1 MVYVFCFINKNQW
14 EFDDRISMQ
23 LHGTYII
30 ILIYNENVLLDPI
43 QIDGFPADVLR
54 KTCLFIL
61 IFKFKV
67 TYDLP
72 RFDRSKKDITIHTVI
87 YIYCCYVIKYID
99 VTVLK

>member
-1 MVYVFCFINKNQW
+1 MTESACNCTW
-14 EFDDRISMQ
+14 
-23 LHGTYII
+23 HII

-43 QIDGFPADVLR
+43 QINGFPADVLR